1 MLSVKSQI
9 QDYVAQVT
17 DSHVTKLRYKS
28 VEFQTLY
35 QYHSNFF
42 CFESNRNMKTF
53 ILIVACIGLSS
64 AFELSELF
72 SDRLQNHFLFWNH
85 NYSLDRFFCC
95 AFINAKDQ
103 CRNTCSGRP
112 CEDTCE
118 ARSVPSVM
126 SASISASL

>member
-1 MLSVKSQI
+1 
-9 QDYVAQVT
+9 
-17 DSHVTKLRYKS
+17 
-28 VEFQTLY
+28 
-35 QYHSNFF
+35 
-42 CFESNRNMKTF
+42 MKTF

-72 SDRLQNHFLFWNH
+72 S
-85 NYSLDRFFCC
+85 DRFFCC

-118 ARSVPSVM
+118 ARCGAGTVCGSWPCGEVNDGGCTRTTTTTAPTAAPS
-126 SASISASL
+126 SCYSTGTQCWTANQGPIGTQSCCDGLTCYFPAPAQDGYCLNLSG